1 MTERGGKTDS
11 TPAADTWIT
20 EYEDDDTAVHHLD
33 GVRWW
38 EAPLPR
44 RWHRCRAQTR
54 GRWGHDTSVRR
65 CACGAID
72 LGLGWGQKNARRKDK
87 GWHR

>member
-20 EYEDDDTAVHHLD
+20 EYDSDDTVVEHLA
-33 GVRWW
+33 GVSWSK
-38 EAPLPR
+38 APLPR

-54 GRWGHDTSVRR
+54 GRTNSTPVRR

-72 LGLGWGQKNARRKDK
+72 LGLGWDRKNARRKDK

>member
-11 TPAADTWIT
+11 TAAGTWIT
-20 EYEDDDTAVHHLD
+20 EYDSDDTVVEHLD
-33 GVRWW
+33 GVSWS

-54 GRWGHDTSVRR
+54 GRTGFILVRR

-72 LGLGWGQKNARRKDK
+72 LGLGWDQKNARRKDNP
-87 GWHR
+87 